1 MENLEVKD
9 VVELAAEVAQGT
21 KVKNGL
27 IFVAGIAAGIIVP
40 KALRWTGNKVANIR
54 AKAQAKR
61 LAKLE
66 SKKQQEEQK

>member
-9 VVELAAEVAQGT
+9 VVELAAEVGQST

-27 IFVAGIAAGIIVP
+27 LFVAGIAAGIVVP
-40 KALRWTGNKVANIR
+40 KVLRWAENKLANIR

-66 SKKQQEEQK
+66 SKEQQEEQK